1 MKKRYLSLLDEIKS
15 NPSKPLELNDH
26 VLVIDGLN
34 NFIRCFSAIPMMSD
48 NGYHV
53 GGLIGFLRSLGYLIK
68 LIRPT
73 RILIVFDG
81 KGGSQK
87 RKKLFPQYKAGRSFK
102 SKLNR
107 KVEFS
112 KEGDERTSMV
122 QQMSRLMEYL
132 DCLPLQTF
140 SLDNMEAD
148 DVISYVA
155 TKGNFSRCTIMSTD
169 KDFLQLVNDRV
180 NVYSPS
186 KKKLYT
192 PDILTEEY
200 NIHPENFLIYRM
212 IDGDKSDNID
222 GVRGIALKTLLKICP
237 EISTEPVSL
246 KELVSRDNRL
256 ENNLDILKRNFELMQ
271 LSDIIISGD
280 AKQKILDFVD
290 RKPNR
295 LNSYKFRQMYVED
308 GFSNEIQNLVI
319 WLRENWSTL
328 DSVIGNG

>member
-1 MKKRYLSLLDEIKS
+1 MLDEIKN
-15 NPSKPLELNDH
+15 NPSEPLKLNDH

-48 NGYHV
+48 NGYHI
-53 GGLIGFLRSLGYLIK
+53 GGLIGFLRSLSYIIK

-87 RKKLFPQYKAGRSFK
+87 RKKLFPEYKAGRAFK

-107 KVEFS
+107 RVEFT

-132 DCLPLQTF
+132 DCLPVQTF
-140 SLDNMEAD
+140 SLDNVEAD

-155 TKGNFSRCTIMSTD
+155 NKGNFTRCTIMSTD
-169 KDFLQLVNDRV
+169 KDFLQLIDDRV

-192 PDILTEEY
+192 TETLMEEY
-200 NIHPENFLIYRM
+200 DIHPENFLMYRM
-212 IDGDKSDNID
+212 VDGDKSDNIP
-222 GVRGIALKTLLKICP
+222 GIKGIGLKTLIKLYP

-256 ENNLDILKRNFELMQ
+256 SDNLDILKRNFELMD
-271 LSDIIISGD
+271 LKEIIISGN
-280 AKQKILDFVD
+280 AKQKVLDFVD
-290 RKPNR
+290 RKPNS
-295 LNSYKFRQMYVED
+295 LNSFKFRQMYLED
-308 GFSNEIQNLVI
+308 GFSNEIHNLEV
-319 WLRENWSTL
+319 WLRESWSILDTL
-328 DSVIGNG
+328 TRNG